1 MKNEKGKVIIKKN
14 SNYSALCYTVS
25 FRKKRPADIIIFSDQ
40 EKVFGLRNT
49 VSIRKNTLAQR
60 HAEEIRSYFEEKIS
74 WDIAFVK
81 VKTPK
86 NDKSIMVFARNAD
99 ISFID
104 NYSWYRNVGSGEI
117 SDVLFLYLKN
127 LTSPN

>member
-14 SNYSALCYTVS
+14 SNYSALCYSVS

-49 VSIRKNTLAQR
+49 VNVRKNTLAKR

-74 WDIAFVK
+74 WDIAFLE
-81 VKTPK
+81 VKTPQK
-86 NDKSIMVFARNAD
+86 DNSLKVFARNTD

-104 NYSWYRNVGSGEI
+104 NYSWYRYVGSGKM
-117 SDVLFLYLKN
+117 SDVLFFYLKKSN
-127 LTSPN
+127 LA